1 MARTKQTARKSE
13 PGASPGQGASAQ
25 SSRAAALRTSLSIVA
40 ERFKAQSRAKEDG
53 LSLGRVSVQG
63 DSPASPNLRSGHLL
77 FDYSGFTP
85 TEGDQRHR
93 LPRPWEDP
101 RREVKASR
109 AMPLWPNAIFSAA
122 GSFSDAS
129 NDSTVGTVRYRRM
142 APTESSAAPGLVWN
156 NTAFQFAKEAHSG
169 TDRLDYERYATA
181 LAGLFSTSEIDVLPS
196 AVGIYAPW
204 GAGKSFLLDLLKSQL
219 RGPPAQQTRLDFCL
233 HAACCCCL
241 PSVLRIISQS
251 LFGVV
256 VRAAFEALVAWFRT
270 CRQGCVRSAIVD
282 EESAGGTGSLSGDGG
297 GRRAFIL
304 VEFNAWECAGSE
316 VLWAALITKIFDK
329 VEGHPAFGRGIVRA
343 ARITKVL
350 ESSSWDWC
358 GFLTLYAAIAILGA
372 IVVAVLNATSNT
384 DEAMGG
390 LGQAGRWALAILGLP
405 STLTVLSFLFQMRHQ
420 GSLGT
425 AQSVLRKA
433 ASKRESVGESY
444 RGFMSEVKDEL
455 EILFEV
461 INSYNRKV
469 KKDGET
475 LALAVIVDDLDRC
488 PKEKIMEMLKATHLL
503 LEQPRAPMAVFLA
516 VDPQLVTSAITAS
529 LEGLPNT
536 VKALQYLDKI
546 IHIPFCL
553 PRISEESR
561 LALLDSL
568 LNGNDNSCPRTLGRL
583 KQLPQILTSASSVWK
598 TSAARLV
605 PSESQRRKFKDD
617 HPELSLLDG
626 TPCAVELML
635 RLECLKTT
643 CGFSLNTAPLAEA
656 VASFYAELARMYGG
670 KAPPTRAKTDKSQ
683 ECVKLLEKLN
693 LAVNECLGRE
703 TVILARS
710 VSLGVAEEKGGEE
723 KNETNQVA
731 EEKHGTEKGAG
742 ENVVKD
748 NQAAA
753 PAGAG
758 STAAAPLPERA
769 ITLDSAISVDE
780 NMMFIAMFKIA
791 KASPRKMKRV
801 VNVYF
806 LQRSIAL
813 ESPWM
818 PELSREF
825 VTWTILAEFWPFRLT
840 CLVYAMTKDARDSP
854 VAHKEDASISLV
866 YKGSS
871 AEAPRT
877 PRGSATLAT
886 GVAYAG
892 VGEWIHRNRKK
903 KGVKDLYFSDEP
915 EEDFVAAMDV
925 GAQITKAQ
933 VRQCFLP
940 HSFNL
945 NPALMSAV
953 KMEMSNFCAAG
964 STVGSS
970 NDSDHA
976 QATPTEV
983 ASMEESDSADS
994 DDTDERSWAD
1004 EEGL

>member
-1 MARTKQTARKSE
+1 MLSTVQY
-13 PGASPGQGASAQ
+13 
-25 SSRAAALRTSLSIVA
+25 LRT
-40 ERFKAQSRAKEDG
+40 G
-53 LSLGRVSVQG
+53 
-63 DSPASPNLRSGHLL
+63 
-77 FDYSGFTP
+77 
-85 TEGDQRHR
+85 
-93 LPRPWEDP
+93 
-101 RREVKASR
+101 
-109 AMPLWPNAIFSAA
+109 
-122 GSFSDAS
+122 
-129 NDSTVGTVRYRRM
+129 
-142 APTESSAAPGLVWN
+142 ESSPTPGLVWN

-169 TDRLDYERYATA
+169 TDRLDYERYASA

-204 GAGKSFLLDLLKSQL
+204 GAGKSFLLDLLKKQL
-219 RGPPAQQTRLDFCL
+219 KGPLAQQTRLDFCL
-233 HAACCCCL
+233 HATCCCCL

-270 CRQGCVRSAIVD
+270 CRQGFVKSTVVD
-282 EESAGGTGSLSGDGG
+282 EESAGGMGLLSGDGG
-297 GRRAFIL
+297 GSRAFIL
-304 VEFNAWECAGSE
+304 IEFNAWECAGSE

-343 ARITKVL
+343 ARIKKVL

-358 GFLTLYAAIAILGA
+358 GFLTLYAVVAILGA
-372 IVVAVLNATSNT
+372 IIVAVLNSTSNT

-390 LGQAGRWALAILGLP
+390 LGQAWRWALAILGLP

-461 INSYNRKV
+461 INTYNREV

-488 PKEKIMEMLKATHLL
+488 PKEKIIEMLKATHLL

-516 VDPQLVTSAITAS
+516 VDPQLVTSAIAAS

-536 VKALQYLDKI
+536 SQVKALQYLDKI

-553 PRISEESR
+553 PRISEERR
-561 LALLDSL
+561 LVLLDSL

-583 KQLPQILTSASSVWK
+583 KQLPQILVSETSAWK

-605 PSESQRRKFKDD
+605 PSESQRRKFKGD
-617 HPELSLLDG
+617 HPELSILDG

-635 RLECLKTT
+635 RLECLIMT
-643 CGFSLNTAPLAEA
+643 CGFSLNTTPLAEA
-656 VASFYAELARMYGG
+656 VSSFYAELARMYGG
-670 KAPPTRAKTDKSQ
+670 RALPTRANTDKSQ
-683 ECVKLLEKLN
+683 ECLKLLEKLN
-693 LAVNECLGRE
+693 VAVNECLGRE
-703 TVILARS
+703 TVMLARS
-710 VSLGVAEEKGGEE
+710 VSLDVAEEKTE
-723 KNETNQVA
+723 A
-731 EEKHGTEKGAG
+731 EKGVG
-742 ENVVKD
+742 EKVVK
-748 NQAAA
+748 NNPAAGS
-753 PAGAG
+753 AGA
-758 STAAAPLPERA
+758 SSIAAAPLPERA
-769 ITLDSAISVDE
+769 ITLDSAISADE
-780 NMMFIAMFKIA
+780 NMIFIAMFKIA
-791 KASPRKMKRV
+791 KATPRKTKRV

-818 PELSREF
+818 PELSRQF

-840 CLVYAMTKDARDSP
+840 CLVYAMTKDARDSS
-854 VAHKEDASISLV
+854 VSHKEDASISFV

-871 AEAPRT
+871 AEARHT
-877 PRGSATLAT
+877 PRESPALTT
-886 GVAYAG
+886 GVACPG
-892 VGEWIHRNRKK
+892 VGEWIHRNRNK
-903 KGVKDLYFSDEP
+903 KGVKDLYFSDES

-925 GAQITKAQ
+925 GARITKAQ
-933 VRQCFLP
+933 VMTASGSPFGGRAHSSGYSPNQKRVRQCFLP

-953 KMEMSNFCAAG
+953 EMEMSNFG
-964 STVGSS
+964 
-970 NDSDHA
+970 A

-983 ASMEESDSADS
+983 ASEGESGGAETDVS
-994 DDTDERSWAD
+994 DERSRPD
-1004 EEGL
+1004 EEVL